1 MFWGVDI
8 GQFAARQGARISL
21 LISIHKVAKTM
32 TSARPGTG
40 DSLRNMPGV
49 SGTWYRLRAPL
60 QLIRLAL
67 PRFVHLS
74 NWMACELDVSLG
86 LETSKPIAVA

>member
-40 DSLRNMPGV
+40 DSLRNSARCLGNLV
-49 SGTWYRLRAPL
+49 SVAP
-60 QLIRLAL
+60 RTSTHTASFAAL
-67 PRFVHLS
+67 CPFVK
-74 NWMACELDVSLG
+74 LDG
-86 LETSKPIAVA
+86 MRT